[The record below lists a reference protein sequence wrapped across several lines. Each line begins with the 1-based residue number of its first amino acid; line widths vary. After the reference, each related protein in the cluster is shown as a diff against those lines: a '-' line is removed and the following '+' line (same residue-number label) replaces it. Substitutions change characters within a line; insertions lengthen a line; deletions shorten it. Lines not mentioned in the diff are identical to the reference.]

1 MSFNIDDRYIIN
13 TKSIEFVEKIDE
25 VIVNHSQKNLVHVI
39 GISINNKYRIT
50 NTASTDE
57 EVKYLLDWRDEIF
70 DSIIKVLENV

>member
-25 VIVNHSQKNLVHVI
+25 IIVNHSQKNLVHVI
-39 GISINNKYRIT
+39 GISINNKYKIT
-50 NTASTDE
+50 NTAITDE
-57 EVKYLLDWRDEIF
+57 EVKHLLDWRDDIF